1 MKIFRAARFFRFL
14 ARVRPQILGGAYT
27 GPTRVNVST
36 IPGGAVLHLDHF
48 LAHTVLELAEWFVED
63 PDTLGELLTQIDG
76 LSNPAEDS
84 HAEHYR
90 DQLIDD
96 VLDQIGGTHLHLYGK
111 QVHRVA
117 ELLLSSN
124 GAGKV
129 VALPSQREA
138 GAA

>member
-1 MKIFRAARFFRFL
+1 MKIFRAMRFFRFL
-14 ARVRPQILGGAYT
+14 TTVRPRILGGAYT
-27 GPTRVNVST
+27 GPIRVNVSS

-48 LAHTVLELAEWFVED
+48 MFLTVLELAEWFVED
-63 PDTLGELLTQIDG
+63 PDRVGELLTEIDG
-76 LSNPAEDS
+76 LSNPREDS

-90 DQLIDD
+90 DQLVDEFME
-96 VLDQIGGTHLHLYGK
+96 QINAVHLRLYGD
-111 QVHRVA
+111 QVRRVA

-124 GAGKV
+124 GAGRV